1 MIEQKSFAEGDQG
14 TLYLV
19 PTPIG
24 NLDDMTYR
32 AVKILEEVEL
42 IAAEDTRNTKSLL
55 NHFGITTGQISF
67 HEHNKKERISELIK
81 KLKSGIDI
89 AQVSDAGTPSISDPG
104 KELVVAAISE
114 DIKVV
119 ALPGAT
125 ASTTALIASG
135 ISPQPFYFYGFLE
148 RKGKKRTEEILD
160 IKNRKET
167 TIIYESPF
175 RLRKTLAD
183 FKELLG
189 EDRKVVT
196 ARELTKIHESYV
208 RGTVLEVSEWFETH
222 DPKGEFVII
231 ISGNSRLEESIE
243 IKDNDIKNRVQKLV
257 DEGSK
262 PKLAIKEVAEL
273 LKKSRNEVYDIYH
286 DLKKED

>member
-1 MIEQKSFAEGDQG
+1 MIEQKSFTDSELG

-24 NLDDMTYR
+24 NLEDMTYR
-32 AVKILEEVEL
+32 AVKTLQDVDL

-55 NHFGITTGQISF
+55 NHFEITTSQISF
-67 HEHNKKERISELIK
+67 HEHNKNERIPELIN
-81 KLKSGIDI
+81 KLKSGINI

-104 KELVVAAISE
+104 KELVVAAIAE
-114 DIKVV
+114 DISVV

-135 ISPQPFYFYGFLE
+135 IAPQPFYFYGFLE

-175 RLRKTLAD
+175 RLKKTLAD
-183 FKELLG
+183 LKELLG
-189 EDRKVVT
+189 SQRLIAT

-208 RGTVLEVSEWFETH
+208 RGTINEVSEWFLEH
-222 DPKGEFVII
+222 EPKGEFVII
-231 ISGNSRLEESIE
+231 ISGNPQVEEQIDIS
-243 IKDNDIKNRVQKLV
+243 DDDIKEKVKTLI
-257 DEGSK
+257 DDGSK
-262 PKLAIKEVAEL
+262 PKLAIKEVSEL

-286 DLKKED
+286 GLKKED